1 MDMSHSEHMEEKK
14 EDHLVH
20 SKEMQLERMRTLQ
33 ATLAG
38 AWERE
43 IARQKEE
50 DAKAQ
55 ELMER
60 DPSGHVKMM
69 KMEQEHRQLALELP
83 SRLLKREAE
92 VYEEL
97 QQAQKAAADKQPEA
111 GKLMGQMIPME
122 RWSQIPLLAL
132 GLWLIF
138 SPFTAGYSS
147 VPLIL
152 NDIVSGILVIIFA
165 VAVLH
170 TRRSWAAWANAVVG
184 FWLAFAPVLF
194 WAPDAATY
202 MNDTLLGVLVF
213 TFAILVPMKMK
224 MPGPEVPLGWSYNP
238 STWLQRAPAIALAL
252 LAFLLTQYMAAYQL
266 GYIDWAWD
274 PFFSDSTVIVLSS
287 SVSEAFP
294 VSDAGWGAW
303 IYLVEFAMG
312 IMGDPRRWRTMPW
325 MVSLFGLLVIPLG
338 IASIVL
344 MIMQPVVVG
353 AWCTICLITAFL
365 MVIMIT
371 LSIDEILAMIEYML
385 QIRRAGRSVWH
396 TFWYGGD
403 ALGDN
408 LTPRRPEKNR
418 LREMFWGMTVP
429 WNLVVVAGLGVW
441 IMAAPAVFQT
451 QGLAADI
458 NYVLGAVAWVMA
470 VIALAEVIRV
480 ARLVNIL
487 AAIALMILPW
497 LLLDGGGSGGTVIL
511 SGLNNLVVGAVIIV
525 LSIPLGKIKNTY
537 GSWNRLII

>member
-1 MDMSHSEHMEEKK
+1 MDMSHSQHEDMEE
-14 EDHLVH
+14 EDDLVR
-20 SKEMQLERMRTLQ
+20 SKEMQLERMRRLQ
-33 ATLAG
+33 AKLAS

-43 IARQKEE
+43 ITRQKQN
-50 DAKAQ
+50 DARAQ
-55 ELMER
+55 ELMKR
-60 DPSGHVKMM
+60 DPSGHIEMM
-69 KMEQEHRQLALELP
+69 KMEQEHRRLALELP
-83 SRLLKREAE
+83 RVLLEREAE
-92 VYEEL
+92 VYQEL
-97 QQAQKAAADKQPEA
+97 QQAQKAAAAKQPATSKMMAE
-111 GKLMGQMIPME
+111 MIPME
-122 RWSQIPLLAL
+122 RWSQLPLLAL
-132 GLWLIF
+132 GVWLIF
-138 SPFTAGYSS
+138 SPFTGGYNS

-152 NDIVSGILVIIFA
+152 NDIISGILVITLAAIAFR
-165 VAVLH
+165 

-194 WAPDAATY
+194 WAPDAAMY
-202 MNDTLLGVLVF
+202 MNDTLAGVLVF

-252 LAFLLTQYMAAYQL
+252 LAFLLTQYMAAFQL
-266 GYIDWAWD
+266 GHIDWAWD
-274 PFFSDSTVIVLSS
+274 PFFGDSTVTVLTS
-287 SVSEAFP
+287 SVSMAFP

-371 LSIDEILAMIEYML
+371 LSIDEILAMLEYMG
-385 QIRRAGRSVWH
+385 QVRRAGKSVWH

-403 ALGDN
+403 AFGDR

-418 LREMFWGMTVP
+418 LREMFWGVTVP

-441 IMAAPAVFQT
+441 LMAAPAVFQT

-458 NYVLGAVAWVMA
+458 NYMLGAVVWVMA
-470 VIALAEVIRV
+470 VIALAEV
-480 ARLVNIL
+480 ARAARFVNIL
-487 AAIALMILPW
+487 AAIALMVLPW
-497 LLLDGGGSGGTVIL
+497 LLIDGGSGEMVIL
-511 SGLNNLVVGAVIIV
+511 SGLNNLVVGALIIV
-525 LSIPLGKIKNTY
+525 LSISPGKIKNTY
-537 GSWNRLII
+537 GVWNRLII